1 MNDVLSQRHIVGTA
15 PVVSQQN
22 DEGPVTVAQTTTMPL
37 PPAAVVSPPIPY
49 TSCSDC
55 DDDACPVS
63 DELTSQCTDQCVVI
77 ACNDPDHS
85 GAHCDGQNDQGL
97 CNLVCDS
104 STNCVDCHGFDAFL
118 QCCSDY
124 HSYLSE
130 GQSSVGPWRPSYS
143 PAAPTQQHAMSAAPQ
158 SFWCDDCPEPTPPV
172 AVPQQ
177 PTAFHQPH
185 HQPQQHQQHTHQ
197 ESMIPSANHSLP
209 LPVQDLPHKCMW
221 HGCKQSFS
229 LLSELVGHVNL
240 THLRPETQ
248 PPPPVSDNSRYEPQP
263 QYHAQSQNAFG
274 TGAPSDPRSPMACL
288 WDQCS
293 LHLTPE
299 EIAGPSTSSEY
310 ANFLTALESHLLQ
323 DHLGLRPGHFG
334 GLVAPSTPS
343 CHLSLG
349 PPSTNFIPTPS
360 HSHSHSHSASTSTST
375 SGSSQSTPPSS
386 FFYDSGAYTQPQ
398 HGADS
403 MSVDTDPSPATSA
416 DASPSLTQVS
426 PVPPEQTPLTTTTT
440 ATVVVGTT
448 PSPPPAL
455 ANTTTSPASSSSTGT
470 GAPHRCDWQGC
481 GSVFT
486 SSDELTAH
494 LTSAHVGGGKARY
507 ECFWDGCDRYGER
520 GFSSKQK
527 ICRHLQSHTG
537 HRPFQCQLCQQ
548 NFSEAATLQ
557 QHMRRH
563 TQEKPY
569 SCDFPGCGKS
579 FAIMGA
585 LTIHKRIHNGL
596 KPFKCSYCG
605 RAFTESS
612 NLSKHLRTHTG
623 ARPYTCTEPSC
634 RKSFARPDQLTR
646 HMGIHRKNV
655 VVSANAPLS

>member
-1 MNDVLSQRHIVGTA
+1 M
-15 PVVSQQN
+15 
-22 DEGPVTVAQTTTMPL
+22 GPLQ
-37 PPAAVVSPPIPY
+37 
-49 TSCSDC
+49 
-55 DDDACPVS
+55 
-63 DELTSQCTDQCVVI
+63 
-77 ACNDPDHS
+77 
-85 GAHCDGQNDQGL
+85 
-97 CNLVCDS
+97 
-104 STNCVDCHGFDAFL
+104 L

-143 PAAPTQQHAMSAAPQ
+143 PAAPTHQHAMSAAPQ
-158 SFWCDDCPEPTPPV
+158 SFWCDDCPEPTPSV

-185 HQPQQHQQHTHQ
+185 HQPQQLQQHTHQ
-197 ESMIPSANHSLP
+197 EPMIPSANHSVP

-274 TGAPSDPRSPMACL
+274 TGAPLDPRSPMSCL

-334 GLVAPSTPS
+334 GLVAPSTP
-343 CHLSLG
+343 
-349 PPSTNFIPTPS
+349 
-360 HSHSHSHSASTSTST
+360 
-375 SGSSQSTPPSS
+375 
-386 FFYDSGAYTQPQ
+386 
-398 HGADS
+398 
-403 MSVDTDPSPATSA
+403 
-416 DASPSLTQVS
+416 QVS
-426 PVPPEQTPLTTTTT
+426 PAPSEQTPLTTTTATT
-440 ATVVVGTT
+440 AVAVGTT

-455 ANTTTSPASSSSTGT
+455 ANTITSPASSSTGT

-481 GSVFT
+481 GSMFT

-634 RKSFARPDQLTR
+634 GKSFARPDQLTR